1 MEVTNPSLLRSYVI
15 YRDLIHGMLAHGPVR
30 DEYSRQMG
38 QLPTHGIATAT
49 IANISYNIQYGCG
62 IIPAYVFD
70 VEMIIMIPSVT
81 LIREQRVSHRWKRCQ
96 VRRRLV
102 CYLYV
107 IFLYDSQLQRHD
119 HHKIISKVLTC
130 AEIDTI

>member
-1 MEVTNPSLLRSYVI
+1 
-15 YRDLIHGMLAHGPVR
+15 MLAHGPVTG
-30 DEYSRQMG
+30 EYGRQLG
-38 QLPTHGIATAT
+38 QLPTHGIATAI

-81 LIREQRVSHRWKRCQ
+81 LIYSEQRVCHRCKRCL

-102 CYLYV
+102 PYLYV
-107 IFLYDSQLQRHD
+107 MFLYDRVQRHD
-119 HHKIISKVLTC
+119 HHKKISKVLTY